1 MRSRVEID
9 RAMQNPK
16 NKYDVLVYSPEAG
29 SAPGHS
35 FVYAANICQEEAAK
49 GKKVLLLTTPG
60 FLAKHR
66 EAFGRGPSYQV
77 MERTSCDCRKWM
89 MPTGFLRKLMYG
101 WYRVT
106 LNVRMCR
113 ELKKILRQGSY
124 PILHW
129 LDNPEIFTTLWF
141 AWTSR
146 RLRKRAQTTS
156 WFINVHPGDIS
167 WEGHGGDLLRAT
179 YKALNG
185 WGLRKLLWRSEVS
198 RLFVH
203 GKWIKRSLC
212 SRWGMDPEDKRIVVA
227 TYGSDV
233 SAEGEAVKSR
243 ESREAA
249 RELLGLPNDGYVL
262 LHFGIIRSD
271 KGLDDVIRAVSE
283 VPSVTLV
290 VAGHPTNLKREEIVD
305 WVTQAGIPERT
316 VLRLEYVPEGQIEAY
331 FRAAD
336 LVVTAH
342 KGSHQGASGPM
353 HLACSYLVPIVASD
367 CGDTGEFVRENR
379 IGEVFPPGD
388 WKALAEILNRFR
400 AIDPAAYQL
409 YRERAMETREAT
421 SWRTMVGTYLNVYAE
436 ACGNEEGRLPG
447 LML

>member
-1 MRSRVEID
+1 MTSRVESGQ
-9 RAMQNPK
+9 AMGKSK

-35 FVYAANICQEEAAK
+35 FVYAANICQEELAK

-60 FLAKHR
+60 FLAKHH
-66 EAFGRGPSYQV
+66 EAFGRDPSYDL
-77 MERTSCDCRKWM
+77 MERTTCDCRKWM
-89 MPTGFLRKLMYG
+89 MPTGFFRKLLYG

-106 LNVRMCR
+106 FNLRMCR
-113 ELKKILRQGSY
+113 ELKETLRESSY

-179 YKALNG
+179 YKAVNG
-185 WGLRKLLWRSEVS
+185 WGLRRLLQRDQVS
-198 RLFVH
+198 RIFVH

-212 SRWGMDPEDKRIVVA
+212 TRWGMDPEDKRIVVA

-233 SAEGEAVKSR
+233 TPEGAAVKSR
-243 ESREAA
+243 QAA
-249 RELLGLPNDGYVL
+249 REQLGLPSDAYVV

-271 KGLDDVIRAVSE
+271 KGLDDVIRAVSQ
-283 VPSVTLV
+283 VPSMTLV
-290 VAGHPTNLKREEIVD
+290 VAGHPTNLKAEEIMG
-305 WVTQAGIPERT
+305 WVEQADIAKRT
-316 VLRLEYVPEGQIEAY
+316 HLRLEYIPEVEIEAY

-379 IGEVFPPGD
+379 IGEIFPSGD
-388 WKALAEILNRFR
+388 WKALAEILQQFR
-400 AIDPAAYQL
+400 VIDPASYHV
-409 YRERAMETREAT
+409 YRERALQAREAT
-421 SWRTMVGTYLNVYAE
+421 SWRAMVSTYLNVYAE
-436 ACGNEEGRLPG
+436 ACGE
-447 LML
+447 